1 VTVSVR
7 MGDGGPRRGRPVP
20 CTLGD
25 WAWELSDDAA
35 ALSDGPLLRTG
46 QAAAWQRGCGCMSDP
61 FAGIVAFKEQLKLTP
76 SSDVSPAVE
85 IKN

>member
-1 VTVSVR
+1 
-7 MGDGGPRRGRPVP
+7 
-20 CTLGD
+20 
-25 WAWELSDDAA
+25 
-35 ALSDGPLLRTG
+35 
-46 QAAAWQRGCGCMSDP
+46 MSNP